1 LSPIMDKIEN
11 SGHHVPIMGQFLD
24 FEALADFVAT
34 VDAGGIT
41 AGAHRRGQPKQT
53 VSRRIMA
60 LEAALGVR
68 LFDRSNRALR
78 LTPEGVLLLERA
90 RRLLADLEETRQTLS
105 DRSGSA
111 AGLLRISAPVLLGQ
125 TLLGAVAARMLAAH
139 PDLLLEIV
147 LSDRRVDLVEDGFD
161 AAIRVGPQDDSSLI
175 HRVFATAETIIVAAP
190 SAIAA
195 YGAPA
200 HPSELAHR
208 PCILFGERISR
219 SEWVLS
225 RDDERVE
232 VKVNGRLSS
241 TSLKFNLDAAAAGA
255 GFASVPAYIAR
266 PMIEARV
273 VERALPAW
281 HSARVPLRIVYPSK
295 RLPSARL
302 RVFLDGVVAN
312 FSAVVF

>member
-1 LSPIMDKIEN
+1 
-11 SGHHVPIMGQFLD
+11 MGQPLD
-24 FEALADFVAT
+24 FEALADFIAA
-34 VDAGGIT
+34 VDAGSVT
-41 AGAHRRGQPKQT
+41 AGAKRRGQPKQT

-60 LEAALGVR
+60 LEAELGVR

-78 LTPEGVLLLERA
+78 LTPEGALLQERA
-90 RRLLADLEETRQTLS
+90 RRLLADLEETRQTIS

-125 TLLGAVAARMLAAH
+125 TVLGAVAARILGAH
-139 PDLLLEIV
+139 PNLKLEIV

-161 AAIRVGPQDDSSLI
+161 AAIRVGLQDDSSLI
-175 HRVFATAETIIVAAP
+175 HRVIAYAETIIVAAP
-190 SAIAA
+190 AAIAA

-200 HPSELAHR
+200 HPSDLADR

-219 SEWVLS
+219 SEWTLA
-225 RDDERVE
+225 RDEERIQ

-241 TSLKFNLDAAAAGA
+241 TSLKFNLNAAAAGA
-255 GFASVPAYIAR
+255 GFASIPAYIAR
-266 PMIEARV
+266 PMIEAGA
-273 VERALPAW
+273 VEHILPAW

-302 RVFLDGVVAN
+302 RVFLEEVVAN
-312 FSAVVF
+312 FSTVVF